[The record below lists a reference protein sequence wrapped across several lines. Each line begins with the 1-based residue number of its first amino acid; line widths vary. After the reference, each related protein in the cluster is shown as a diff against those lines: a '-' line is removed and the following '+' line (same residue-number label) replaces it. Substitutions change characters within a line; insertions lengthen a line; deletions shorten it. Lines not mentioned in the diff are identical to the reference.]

1 MGARDRE
8 QELETA
14 KAAQAEAHADRA
26 LAMLDNASPDEINV
40 ANATVAVAD
49 QAVNVAEG
57 REGF

>member
-1 MGARDRE
+1 MGNRDRE

-14 KAAQAEAHADRA
+14 KKVQAEAHADRA